1 MKTFKMK
8 KLEIVANKE
17 DNIEQR
23 HIPLH
28 DGLVINREDEVGWL
42 IEAYIEQEYAAYF
55 QQLEPIEEL
64 MIQVK
69 ITREENDPAFFI
81 TKIIAMN
88 EIGDNMMNVIF
99 QGNIVDH
106 GKGRI
111 EEMLRTILEQGY
123 QGESLIRKFKEMI

>member
-23 HIPLH
+23 HIPLQ

-42 IEAYIEQEYAAYF
+42 IEAYIEREYAAYF

-81 TKIIAMN
+81 TKIIAIN

-99 QGNIVDH
+99 QGNIVEH

>member
-17 DNIEQR
+17 EGIEQK
-23 HIPLH
+23 HIPLE
-28 DGLVINREDEVGWL
+28 DGLVINREDNIGWL
-42 IEAYIEQEYAAYF
+42 IEAYIDRDYADYF
-55 QQLEPIEEL
+55 HALEEVEEL
-64 MIQVK
+64 VIQVK

-81 TKIIAMN
+81 TKIIAIN
-88 EIGDNMMNVIF
+88 EIGDNRMNVIF

-111 EEMLRTILEQGY
+111 EEMLRAILEEGY

>member
-17 DNIEQR
+17 EGIEQK
-23 HIPLH
+23 HIPLE
-28 DGLVINREDEVGWL
+28 DGLVINREDNIGWL
-42 IEAYIEQEYAAYF
+42 IEAYIDRDYADYF
-55 QQLEPIEEL
+55 HALEEVEEL
-64 MIQVK
+64 VIQVK

-81 TKIIAMN
+81 TKIIAIN
-88 EIGDNMMNVIF
+88 EIGDNRMNVIF
-99 QGNIVDH
+99 QGSIVDH

-111 EEMLRTILEQGY
+111 EEMLRAILEEGY